1 MVVINTPMYHRAE
14 RSETENCFE
23 KHLSS
28 EIRCPGQKDYHLSN
42 KQCILWSLSKP
53 KINVPAKHAINKMLK
68 MICGYESTQKHPFLA
83 LRLFEE
89 NFEGPRI
96 TTLVLQEPLSAS
108 DSRVITFL
116 QLQIP

>member
-1 MVVINTPMYHRAE
+1 
-14 RSETENCFE
+14 
-23 KHLSS
+23 
-28 EIRCPGQKDYHLSN
+28 
-42 KQCILWSLSKP
+42 
-53 KINVPAKHAINKMLK
+53 